1 MSKRTKCDECG
12 GEIAIKKVPYLVYG
26 IKVGDYTAEQCQK
39 CGEICFSEEESKK
52 ITQKTKQMNLWGLE
66 SKTKVGKVG
75 NSFDIKINQKLSQFC
90 QLKKG
95 AEVSI
100 HPENKKRLVID
111 ILAQS

>member
-66 SKTKVGKVG
+66 SKTKIGKVG
-75 NSFDIKINQKLSQFC
+75 DALDVRISKKLENFLK
-90 QLKKG
+90 LKKG
-95 AEVSI
+95 EEVTVR
-100 HPENKKRLVID
+100 PEGKDK
-111 ILAQS
+111 ILIELTA